1 MSNTA
6 EHKSV
11 HFLIKEDPTFSMF
24 TASNKTYPLIEW
36 MNKMER
42 FADEH
47 SKKENKELQEERDL
61 YKDSCSNI
69 STNSINLEKKLR
81 AQISRLNNKIA
92 DLKKENIM
100 LEKAASRAQ
109 DHVEDLLEKSIM
121 KTVTQNDLWSQ
132 AEVVL
137 ANPDKSLGTKIA
149 YLNSKFIL
157 IVRTK

>member
-1 MSNTA
+1 
-6 EHKSV
+6 
-11 HFLIKEDPTFSMF
+11 
-24 TASNKTYPLIEW
+24 
-36 MNKMER
+36 
-42 FADEH
+42 
-47 SKKENKELQEERDL
+47 
-61 YKDSCSNI
+61 
-69 STNSINLEKKLR
+69 
-81 AQISRLNNKIA
+81 
-92 DLKKENIM
+92 M